1 MDLSPEQ
8 LEELSTVLQKFPES
22 EREQKKQEIIEQL
35 EEQQAQPQQCP
46 FCLMVQKQIKT
57 SNVYEDEDFLA
68 VLEIN
73 PANLGHI
80 ILFPKKH
87 IQTLTELMEV
97 EQQQF
102 YEIARKLNVSLLK
115 LFEGSSIVFSSGKV
129 TGVKFQHLMFN
140 IMPRIAGDQIFLT
153 WKPKKTSPEELE
165 LIQKKIIENIPV
177 KQIEEKPAEPLN
189 PESLKASFE
198 RLMKRKA

>member
-8 LEELSTVLQKFPES
+8 LDELNSVLQKLPES
-22 EREQKKQEIIEQL
+22 EREQKKQEILENL
-35 EEQQAQPQQCP
+35 EEQQSQPQQCP

-57 SNVYEDEDFLA
+57 SNVYEDENFLA

-73 PANLGHI
+73 PANPGHM

-87 IQTLTELMEV
+87 IQTLIELTEL

-129 TGVKFQHLMFN
+129 TGVRLQHLMFN
-140 IMPRIAGDQIFLT
+140 LMPRLKGDEVFLT

-165 LIQKKIIENIPV
+165 LIQKKIIENIPI
-177 KQIEEKPAEPLN
+177 KKAEEKPQEPLN
-189 PESLKASFE
+189 PDILKASFE
-198 RLMKRKA
+198 RLMKRKG